1 VHGLTRVSTE
11 DLTRLLRIV
20 HRGTVAFPISRGSL
34 VLCAF
39 GHLEG
44 ELNLLVGLDQAGAR
58 AMLVAVIAERRA
70 VIERAERAAR
80 SQR

>member
-1 VHGLTRVSTE
+1 MNGLSRVSTE

-20 HRGTVAFPISRGSL
+20 HRGTVPFPISRASL

-44 ELNLLVGLDQAGAR
+44 ELDLLVGRDQAGAR

-70 VIERAERAAR
+70 VAKARAR
-80 SQR
+80 

>member
-1 VHGLTRVSTE
+1 MHGLSRVSTE

-20 HRGTVAFPISRGSL
+20 HRGTVPFPISRASL

-44 ELNLLVGLDQAGAR
+44 ELDLLIGRDQAGAR

-70 VIERAERAAR
+70 AAERAKR
-80 SQR
+80 EPEER

>member
-1 VHGLTRVSTE
+1 MNGLSRVSTE

-20 HRGTVAFPISRGSL
+20 HRGTVPFPISRASL

-44 ELNLLVGLDQAGAR
+44 ELDLLVGRDQAGAR

-70 VIERAERAAR
+70 VAKAR
-80 SQR
+80 SR